1 MILVVLTLKEA
12 ISRAMFLKYIQNH
25 VYFFFAADLLSFI
38 GISQHIKS
46 ASSTE
51 LLRWSTV
58 KAKPQSWQTSL
69 LPFFIAGL
77 SFAAFLG
84 TTFFATDVFWAFTL
98 DVAIFLPVVLFAAVF
113 FSIAMILYSPFHSA
127 RSQRLMRTVYQI
139 SDAQ

>member
-1 MILVVLTLKEA
+1 
-12 ISRAMFLKYIQNH
+12 MFLKYIQNY
-25 VYFFFAADLLSFI
+25 VYFFFAGDLLSFI
-38 GISQHIKS
+38 GVSQHIKS

-51 LLRWSTV
+51 LLRWCTV

-77 SFAAFLG
+77 SFVAFFG

-127 RSQRLMRTVYQI
+127 RSQRLMHTVYQI